1 MEREGGFAMRYSNS
15 VQISL
20 TGLNGVEPTAAASL
34 SLVAVCFSAVSS
46 SERNSDLRSDRDKSR
61 MGEGSAERNVRGRE
75 MIEGR
80 KIDWTVINYASSSA
94 LAP

>member
-1 MEREGGFAMRYSNS
+1 MRYSSN

-20 TGLNGVEPTAAASL
+20 TGLNGVGLEMAASL
-34 SLVAVCFSAVSS
+34 SFSLPAAGCFSAVSS
-46 SERNSDLRSDRDKSR
+46 NERKSDLRSDRDKSR

-80 KIDWTVINYASSSA
+80 KLDWTVINYVINLDLSV
-94 LAP
+94 LRDKG

>member
-20 TGLNGVEPTAAASL
+20 TGLNGVEPTAAAPL

-46 SERNSDLRSDRDKSR
+46 SERKSDLRSDRDKSR

-80 KIDWTVINYASSSA
+80 KIDWTVINYASCSA

>member
-46 SERNSDLRSDRDKSR
+46 SERKSDLRSDRDKSR

>member
-46 SERNSDLRSDRDKSR
+46 SERKSDLRSDRDKSR

-80 KIDWTVINYASSSA
+80 KIDWTVINYASCSA

>member
-20 TGLNGVEPTAAASL
+20 TGLNGVEPTPAASL

-46 SERNSDLRSDRDKSR
+46 SERKSDLRSDRDKSR